1 MATRTPRTPTTS
13 PVPIPPTEVD
23 PEGHELRMSLID
35 HLLELRNRIV
45 KAVLALLIGV
55 VISFLFTREA
65 FLFLLTPFCEAS
77 LGTCTVQTLTPTE
90 GLISYLRVSL
100 LLGAIIAIPVIT
112 YQLLMFIIPG
122 LTKRERRAI
131 LMAIPA
137 ITILFLIGVWFAWF
151 VLIPPALGFLANF
164 QTDIFKA
171 DWTADAYLSFV
182 TSLLFWM
189 GAAFQTPL
197 IFFTLSLMGLITAG
211 ALLRQWRLAIV
222 GSAVAAALITPTV
235 DPINMFLVV
244 APLLVLYAISIVLA
258 AVGTR
263 RFNRAG
269 QQVTPT

>member
-1 MATRTPRTPTTS
+1 MAARTPTQA
-13 PVPIPPTEVD
+13 PVPVPPADVEA
-23 PEGHELRMSLID
+23 EGHELRMTLID

-45 KAVLALLIGV
+45 KAVLGLVVGV
-55 VISFLFTREA
+55 VIGFLFTEQV
-65 FLFLLTPFCEAS
+65 FLFLLKPFCDAA
-77 LGTCTVQTLTPTE
+77 LGDCNLQTLTPTE

-100 LLGAIIAIPVIT
+100 LLGGIIAIPVIT
-112 YQLLMFIIPG
+112 YQLLMFIVPG
-122 LTKRERRAI
+122 LTKRERRVI

-137 ITILFLIGVWFAWF
+137 ITILFLIGVWFAWY

-164 QTDIFKA
+164 QTEIFRA

-197 IFFTLSLMGLITAG
+197 IFFTLSLMGIITAG
-211 ALLRQWRLAIV
+211 ALLKQWRLAIV
-222 GSAVAAALITPTV
+222 GSAIAAALITPTV

-258 AVGTR
+258 TVGTR
-263 RFNRAG
+263 RFNRNA
-269 QQVTPT
+269 QQITPTP